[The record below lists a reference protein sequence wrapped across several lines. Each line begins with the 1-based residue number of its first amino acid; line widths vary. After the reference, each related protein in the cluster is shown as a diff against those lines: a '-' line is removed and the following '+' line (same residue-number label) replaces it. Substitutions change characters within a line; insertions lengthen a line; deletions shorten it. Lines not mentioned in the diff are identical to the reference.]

1 MVLEVRHLRVVDA
14 IRREGSVSR
23 AAHRL
28 HLTQPAVSHA
38 LKDLEGRLGVD
49 LFVRQNK
56 RMVPTPEGER
66 LLQSADVVLDEL
78 TRAEHDIDQLKEGQQ
93 GVIRIATG
101 CYTCYNWLPP
111 LLRDFHDE
119 YPAIDLQIVPGA
131 TDQPMEALLDRR
143 LDLAIVDA
151 KPEANGIVCKRLFR
165 DEMVAIVPSGDALTK
180 KRFLSAADFAD
191 RHYIS
196 QGELETSTCY
206 REVLAPAG
214 VRPARTFVIPLT
226 EAVLQ
231 TVKAGLGIAVMAQWL
246 AAPELDAG
254 SIEAVRVTAK
264 GLRRTWYAVMLD
276 YRAESPALA
285 ALVRLLKRNGLDAA
299 TSCQLSNDYR
309 GPATPPHPRESGVES
324 RAARPGM

>member
-1 MVLEVRHLRVVDA
+1 MLVLEVRHLRVVDA

-38 LKDLEGRLGVD
+38 LKNLEGRLGVE

-101 CYTCYNWLPP
+101 CYTCYNWLPM
-111 LLRDFHDE
+111 LLRDFRDE
-119 YPAIDLQIVPGA
+119 YPAIDLQIVPSA
-131 TDQPMEALLDRR
+131 TDQPIEALLDRR
-143 LDLAIVDA
+143 LDVAIVDA
-151 KPEANGIVCKRLFR
+151 KPQANGIVCKRLFR
-165 DEMVAIVPSGDALTK
+165 DEMVAIVPSGDVLTK
-180 KRFLSAADFAD
+180 KRYLSAADFAD
-191 RHYIS
+191 QHYIS
-196 QGELETSTCY
+196 QGGLETTTCY

-214 VRPARTFVIPLT
+214 VMPARTSVIPLT
-226 EAVLQ
+226 EAVIQ
-231 TVKAGLGIAVMAQWL
+231 TVRAGWGITVMARWL

-254 SIEAVRVTAK
+254 AIDAVRVTPK
-264 GLRRTWYAVMLD
+264 GLRRTWYAVTLD

-285 ALVRLLKRNGLDAA
+285 ALVRLLKRHGLDAA
-299 TSCQLSNDYR
+299 TSCQLPASPLLRPAR
-309 GPATPPHPRESGVES
+309 GVQGPTG
-324 RAARPGM
+324 